1 MSKVTNQTPTFQ
13 HDGETF
19 RDLDHDGVL
28 APFEDWRLSPSE
40 RATDLVSR
48 LTTEEKVGLL
58 LHGTLQ
64 ATGPWGIAGHGEDYD
79 LEKYDDLIARRFI
92 SAAISRLSIAP
103 RELARRHNEL
113 QRIAAATRFSIPL
126 SISTDPRNHFAE
138 LVGVS
143 NQSEGFTKFPEFL
156 GVGATNDPTLAR
168 AVGDVVRRE
177 YRAVGFHVAL
187 SPQADLATEPR
198 WSRALGTFGANP
210 ARVSA
215 LAGAYVA
222 GAQGGESGLHDESI
236 ACVVKH
242 WVGYG
247 ASRDGFD
254 GHNYYGRFTA
264 FPAGRFQDHVDAFAG
279 VFAVKVAGVM
289 PTYTIAEGLV
299 VDGEPV
305 EPVGGGYS
313 KVLLTDLLRNK
324 IGYEGMILS
333 DWAITKN
340 ANSATLTG
348 VPAQGPQDIAM
359 PWGVEDLSRP
369 ERYAKLMNAGI
380 DQIGGEDDPQPM
392 LDAIEQG
399 LVSMARIDDA
409 ARRVLEQKFALG
421 LFENPFVDEAL
432 VDAVVGCAEHVA
444 LAQRVQRAS
453 LVALGGDD
461 VSLRSGDRVYAPDL
475 DAAVLSARG
484 FTPVTE
490 PSDATVAVLR
500 MHTPFE
506 ILHPN
511 FFFGSMMHEG
521 SLEFQSDDP
530 QVVRLREVAAQ
541 VPTIAVIF
549 CDRPPTVGLVD
560 ELASRLVAEYG
571 VSDDV
576 IVDALRDDEQ
586 LTGVAPMTRPLS
598 MAEVESHPGD
608 QHDGWALS

>member
-1 MSKVTNQTPTFQ
+1 
-13 HDGETF
+13 
-19 RDLDHDGVL
+19 
-28 APFEDWRLSPSE
+28 
-40 RATDLVSR
+40 
-48 LTTEEKVGLL
+48 
-58 LHGTLQ
+58 
-64 ATGPWGIAGHGEDYD
+64 
-79 LEKYDDLIARRFI
+79 
-92 SAAISRLSIAP
+92 
-103 RELARRHNEL
+103 
-113 QRIAAATRFSIPL
+113 
-126 SISTDPRNHFAE
+126 
-138 LVGVS
+138 
-143 NQSEGFTKFPEFL
+143 
-156 GVGATNDPTLAR
+156 
-168 AVGDVVRRE
+168 
-177 YRAVGFHVAL
+177 
-187 SPQADLATEPR
+187 
-198 WSRALGTFGANP
+198 
-210 ARVSA
+210 
-215 LAGAYVA
+215 
-222 GAQGGESGLHDESI
+222 
-236 ACVVKH
+236 
-242 WVGYG
+242 
-247 ASRDGFD
+247 
-254 GHNYYGRFTA
+254 
-264 FPAGRFQDHVDAFAG
+264 
-279 VFAVKVAGVM
+279 
-289 PTYTIAEGLV
+289 
-299 VDGEPV
+299 
-305 EPVGGGYS
+305 
-313 KVLLTDLLRNK
+313 
-324 IGYEGMILS
+324 MILS

-453 LVALGGDD
+453 LVALGGGD

-484 FTPVTE
+484 FTPVEE

-521 SLEFQSDDP
+521 SLEFKSDDP

-576 IVDALRDDEQ
+576 IVDALRDGEQ